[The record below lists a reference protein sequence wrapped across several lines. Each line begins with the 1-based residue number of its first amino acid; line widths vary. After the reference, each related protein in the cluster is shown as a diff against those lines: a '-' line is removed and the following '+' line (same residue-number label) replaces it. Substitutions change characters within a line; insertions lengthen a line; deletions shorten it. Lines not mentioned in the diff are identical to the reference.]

1 MFVTLTL
8 SLAILGAD
16 PIAKGSFATCVRPA
30 AKSVAPKIEHVAGAA
45 QSADFDR
52 ITEWLRRW
60 ERVSQDHPALS
71 LTRRD
76 LLRHR
81 VSLAV
86 NAHTA
91 TAVEQLAGHV
101 ETAKL
106 RETFAWTIITRDARQ
121 VCLEAIPQDETE
133 QLFYGSVQVWL
144 DVTSGALDELR
155 VTDRLG
161 QTCITCQHEQTTQ
174 AFPIRLVSASEEHLG
189 DTSVTS
195 DDLPSPLLFK

>member
-1 MFVTLTL
+1 MFV
-8 SLAILGAD
+8 SLLLPLVILGSGPVA
-16 PIAKGSFATCVRPA
+16 AVSFATCVRPA
-30 AKSVAPKIEHVAGAA
+30 AKSVVPMIEHVVGAA

-86 NAHTA
+86 NAHAA
-91 TAVEQLAGHV
+91 TAVEHLAGQV
-101 ETAKL
+101 QATKL
-106 RETFAWTIITRDARQ
+106 RETFAWTVITRDAHQ
-121 VCLEAIPQDETE
+121 VCLEATPQDETE
-133 QLFYGSVQVWL
+133 QLFYGTIQVWL

-161 QTCITCQHEQTTQ
+161 QTRITCQHERTTQ
-174 AFPIRLVSASEEHLG
+174 PFPIRLVSASEEDVG
-189 DTSVTS
+189 YSTVTS
-195 DDLPSPLLFK
+195 DDLPLPLSFK